1 MRRKLFCDWMQRVDN
16 LTFTG
21 NYSFAIIKIMKGNRL
36 DTYFYH
42 KSFCLV
48 SILNQYFYQFSLM
61 AFLTI
66 LFCQWKMLRRTITFI
81 SLRFDSIA
89 KDFVVMDGVQFFFE
103 CNFLAWF
110 LLMWPLYESFLV
122 VILTVQHIN
131 TWCYYYSFLI
141 IFAFSLP
148 CLHLNRKFIIYF
160 FKEYVLKFINY
171 ELLIL

>member
-1 MRRKLFCDWMQRVDN
+1 MKRKLFCDWMQRVDN

-66 LFCQWKMLRRTITFI
+66 LVCQWKMLRRTITFI

-160 FKEYVLKFINY
+160 FKEYVLKFINS